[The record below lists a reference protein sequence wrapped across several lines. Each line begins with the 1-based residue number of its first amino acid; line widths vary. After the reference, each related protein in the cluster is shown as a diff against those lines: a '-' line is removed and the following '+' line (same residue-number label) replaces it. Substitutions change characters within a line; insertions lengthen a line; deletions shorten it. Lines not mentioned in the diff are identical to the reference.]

1 MSEIEEDIGL
11 KSPSPPSTKP
21 NPSPYS
27 YEMRS
32 WSENCSKISNS
43 SFALFAV
50 VVVVVVVVVV
60 ARLVVLVEQ
69 PVFLELNTG
78 CLPFPSKP
86 VGQMHS

>member
-1 MSEIEEDIGL
+1 MSEMEDDIGL

-43 SFALFAV
+43 SFALFVVVDV
-50 VVVVVVVVVV
+50 VVVVVVVVVLL
-60 ARLVVLVEQ
+60 AEQ
-69 PVFLELNTG
+69 PVFLGLNTG

-86 VGQMHS
+86 LAQMHS